1 MDHLRLFL
9 NLAPA
14 RKALDPVLGGRRV
27 RDGVYGGD
35 VGKEGREKE
44 TARQTRAG
52 IGGKEGEDGGCDWQK
67 QKKGVRELKGVMG
80 TIEAWGGRCRK
91 G

>member
-27 RDGVYGGD
+27 RDGVYGGGC
-35 VGKEGREKE
+35 GKRREREGNGETDKTRDWWEMRRGEMEGATGRSRRKE
-44 TARQTRAG
+44 S
-52 IGGKEGEDGGCDWQK
+52 EN
-67 QKKGVRELKGVMG
+67 
-80 TIEAWGGRCRK
+80 
-91 G
+91 

>member
-27 RDGVYGGD
+27 RDGVYGGGC
-35 VGKEGREKE
+35 GKRRGEKE
-44 TARQTRAG
+44 TARRTRPVT
-52 IGGKEGEDGGCDWQK
+52 GGK
-67 QKKGVRELKGVMG
+67 
-80 TIEAWGGRCRK
+80 
-91 G
+91 